1 MHSMC
6 LMRSYTFCHFMQAWI
21 QQGAE
26 NISQR
31 GLVHADS
38 IVMHSFCYRHMPH
51 HPKGALFG
59 WDMTS
64 AQAMGGKPRSLCL
77 FPILQW
83 CVHVKWHHISLH
95 VAIWIVN
102 GDHEGHILTL
112 TPCMSHRTP
121 GFLRS
126 RFIFPPLSHAILVR
140 TYIAS
145 FSCSL
150 LTGVESGIALCC
162 SSPSNSRLND
172 VCFLKYPSSHCCCTE
187 LSFICGLLTWAS
199 FAIVL
204 WLLSWVTEVP
214 ILRIAS
220 DILRSQSA

>member
-1 MHSMC
+1 MDSTRCWKHFSERVGPCWLHSDAFI
-6 LMRSYTFCHFMQAWI
+6 LLSTHATS
-21 QQGAE
+21 
-26 NISQR
+26 SQR
-31 GLVHADS
+31 CSVWLRYDECTSYGRKTEVT
-38 IVMHSFCYRHMPH
+38 VSFSNLAMMCACQVASYLPACSHLNSERWPWRPH
-51 HPKGALFG
+51 P
-59 WDMTS
+59 DTDTMYVTS
-64 AQAMGGKPRSLCL
+64 C
-77 FPILQW
+77 
-83 CVHVKWHHISLH
+83 
-95 VAIWIVN
+95 
-102 GDHEGHILTL
+102 
-112 TPCMSHRTP
+112 TP